1 MAGERKK
8 KTSDLTDQQRLFL
21 ALREGRIKMTRIILE
36 ASDEQLD
43 SARNEDG
50 HTLLIAACHIKDP
63 SRRLH
68 MMEMLV
74 ERVPEINRRDLK
86 GRTALSHACEVGC
99 CDAINVLIHHHN
111 VDPDAVDF
119 KGDTPL
125 IHGARHGQHQ
135 AISLLC
141 QTFRRLG
148 LKVDHF
154 NDEGFSALLTAARSG
169 NLECCRVL
177 VNTGKA
183 SLSLRDKQRNLLPI
197 EWLQQQQFDQASI
210 DFLRPKTKFYRVA
223 KLATSLAKAKS
234 MSVFDKKLLPP
245 PARPSRSL
253 VPITRKASIEKK
265 SQSVPG
271 HRVKP
276 QRQKSTDDDH
286 SRLGRR
292 ESQLTADAVYNCTPF
307 TSLLQDNSPSKEQAP
322 DLPKKTLQRQP
333 SDTKPKAKP
342 RKRRTNK
349 PRGKLSA
356 ESSLDAEKEGTA
368 GMKHLSV
375 HPDPNLK
382 DSCESLSSMVT
393 STETISLSDDDK
405 PELKAES

>member
-8 KTSDLTDQQRLFL
+8 KTNDLSDQQQLFL
-21 ALREGRIKMTRIILE
+21 ALREGRIKKTRIILE

-74 ERVPEINRRDLK
+74 EREPEINRRDLR

-99 CDAINVLIHHHN
+99 CDVINVLIRHHS

-125 IHGARHGQHQ
+125 IHGSRQGQHE
-135 AISLLC
+135 AITLLC

-154 NDEGFSALLTAARSG
+154 NDEGFSALLIAARNG

-183 SLSLRDKQRNLLPI
+183 SLGLRDKQTNLLPI

-210 DFLRPKTKFYRVA
+210 EFLRPKRKFFRVA

-234 MSVFDKKLLPP
+234 MSVFDKKLIPP

-253 VPITRKASIEKK
+253 VPITRNASIEKK
-265 SQSVPG
+265 SQSVSG

-276 QRQKSTDDDH
+276 QRQRSTDDDP

-292 ESQLTADAVYNCTPF
+292 GSQLTADAVYNCTPF
-307 TSLLQDNSPSKEQAP
+307 TSLLQANSPTKEQAP
-322 DLPKKTLQRQP
+322 DILKKTLQRRP

-349 PRGKLSA
+349 PRGKLST
-356 ESSLDAEKEGTA
+356 ETSLDAEKDGIT
-368 GMKHLSV
+368 GMKNLSV

-382 DSCESLSSMVT
+382 ASCESLSSVVT
-393 STETISLSDDDK
+393 STDTTSLSDDDT